1 MKIRKTQTSSNKKKV
16 YRLRLPAETRNLDII
31 RKFVVGIAEQCG
43 FSEEDVYNIELAVD
57 EAASNVIK
65 HAYTHQTSN
74 EKIID
79 VAVRERSDGLEIVIG
94 DKGKGFDPQAVKPPD
109 MGEYM
114 KKLKSG
120 GLGLYLI
127 KKLMDKVSFRMR
139 PGVRNEIR
147 MIKYLKQDG

>member
-1 MKIRKTQTSSNKKKV
+1 MNSRKTPPASNKKKV
-16 YRLRLPAETRNLDII
+16 YRLRLPAETRNLEII
-31 RKFVVGIAEQCG
+31 RKFVVGIAQQYD

-65 HAYTHQTSN
+65 HAYTHPSSN

-120 GLGLYLI
+120 GLGLFLI
-127 KKLMDKVSFRMR
+127 KKLMDRVSFRMR
-139 PGVRNEIR
+139 PGIRNEIR
-147 MIKYLKQDG
+147 MIKYLKPHG